1 MLGLHER
8 GTETPNTLE
17 KIQALDKVMSEPI
30 VVTEEQLEEA
40 VGNNQEKRK
49 QIAVFLMHHEMLRQE
64 GVWVPYHLNNGQL
77 RWSIYTSMVL
87 PLTKTPY
94 NRFLISIITIPGR
107 LVARDRGSLSAENT

>member
-1 MLGLHER
+1 MEELIKGVGR
-8 GTETPNTLE
+8 DAT
-17 KIQALDKVMSEPI
+17 VMSEPI
-30 VVTEEQLEEA
+30 IVTEEQLEEA